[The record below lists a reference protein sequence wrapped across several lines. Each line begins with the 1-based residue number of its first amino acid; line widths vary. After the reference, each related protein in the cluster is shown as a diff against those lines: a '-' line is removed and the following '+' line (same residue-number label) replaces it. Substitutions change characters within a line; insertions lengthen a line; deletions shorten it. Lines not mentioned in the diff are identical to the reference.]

1 MRKHL
6 IVTLVAAVALLIP
19 AALQASGFGYYEHG
33 AKATAMAGA
42 FVGRADDVTAIF
54 YNPAGIAFLEGTF
67 INFSFHPVKPHC
79 ESTLGGISTETTTGW
94 IPPASAFVSTNLS
107 ENVAVGFGF
116 FVPYGLSVDWPQN
129 WIGREISYMS
139 ALRSYYFQ
147 PTIAFK
153 LSEQF
158 SVGIGLDYVRSKVEI
173 GQKAVMSLAP
183 GLAPEI
189 DAALEGT
196 GTGYGFNVGALFRAS
211 PRFQIGFSYKS
222 QVSIDYDGNVDFT
235 VPSTGIALFDAILS
249 ATFADQSVS
258 TTIDMPYII
267 VVGSMFRVT
276 DNFNVQLDVQRTGWS
291 CYDEL
296 AISFQN
302 PALDFA
308 DAGNWNDIWTYRLGF
323 EYVMNRELSLRLGY
337 IYDHTPILDSTL
349 KPILPGASRNEITG
363 GFGYDTLD
371 SCCWGRVVIDF
382 ALQYLW
388 FAPRTSTYVPFPSE
402 YESNALILGLSFTY
416 RF

>member
-1 MRKHL
+1 MRKNL
-6 IVTLVAAVALLIP
+6 IITLVAAAALLTP

-42 FVGRADDVTAIF
+42 FVGRADDVTTIF

-67 INFSFHPVKPHC
+67 INFSFHPVKPYTK
-79 ESTLGGISTETTTGW
+79 STLYGTSTEATTGW
-94 IPPASAFVSTNLS
+94 IPPASAFLSTNLS
-107 ENVAVGFGF
+107 ENITVGFGF
-116 FVPYGLSVDWPQN
+116 FVPCGLSVDWPQN
-129 WIGREISYMS
+129 WIGREISYAS
-139 ALRSYYFQ
+139 SLRSLYFQ

-158 SVGIGLDYVRSKVEI
+158 SVGIGFDYVRSEVEI
-173 GQKAVMSLAP
+173 GKVAVVPLMP

-189 DAALEGT
+189 DAAMEGS
-196 GTGYGFNVGALFRAS
+196 GTGYGFNVGALFRS
-211 PRFQIGFSYKS
+211 PRFQIGVSYKS
-222 QVSIDYDGNVDFT
+222 QISIDYEGEVDFT
-235 VPSTGIALFDAILS
+235 VPSTGIALFDAILG
-249 ATFADQSVS
+249 ANFADQSIS
-258 TTIDMPYII
+258 TTIEMPYII

-276 DNFNVQLDVQRTGWS
+276 DNFNVQFDLQRTGWS

-296 AISFQN
+296 AVSFEN

-308 DAGNWNDIWTYRLGF
+308 DVGNWNDIWTYRLGF
-323 EYVMNRELSLRLGY
+323 EYVVNRELALRLGY
-337 IYDHTPILDSTL
+337 IYDHTPIPDSTL
-349 KPILPGASRNEITG
+349 KPILPGASRNELTG

-371 SCCWGRVVIDF
+371 SCCWGRMIVDF

-388 FAPRTSTYVPFPSE
+388 FEPRTSTFLPFPSE
-402 YESNALILGLSFTY
+402 YDSHALIVGVSLTY